1 MINKEPKFDIKR
13 YLSAGATAFLV
24 IVASILVFFMM
35 FRLDK
40 ISSFIQMVFYIL
52 QPIIFGFVIA
62 YVLNP
67 VVSFFERNIAKL
79 MSKKK
84 AKSPEKRFAIIRKL
98 SIAIALILTI
108 AVLAILLNM
117 IIPEL
122 VESITKLIS
131 DLPQRFS
138 YVIDYFESI
147 KGNSSN
153 LSVTL
158 ENLII
163 STTNHVQNWFNN
175 NFASAAN
182 EWIGVFAISIKNVA
196 SVILNIA
203 IGVIISVYLLSDKEG
218 FIGKTKKL
226 TYAIL
231 GPKKANIVVDTVRRS
246 NMIFS
251 GFIIGKVIDSI
262 IIGILCFIL
271 MSIFR
276 MPYALIVSV
285 LVGVTNV
292 IPFFGPFIGA
302 IPSAILILI
311 TSPIQGLYFIILI
324 IVLQQIDGNIIGP
337 KILSQSTGL
346 SPFWVVFAILLG
358 GGLFGFVGMLI
369 GVPTFAVIYD
379 IITRVINAVLKK
391 NSLPVYSGEY
401 TEIKDI
407 SDEGNV
413 TYLKENNQQ

>member
-1 MINKEPKFDIKR
+1 MNNQPKFDIKR
-13 YLSAGATAFLV
+13 YMSAGATAFLV
-24 IVASILVFFMM
+24 IVLSIIAFFAM

-40 ISSFIQMVFYIL
+40 LYGFLNTVLYIL
-52 QPIIFGFVIA
+52 QPIIFGLAIA

-67 VVSFFERNIAKL
+67 VVRFFERNLEKL
-79 MSKKK
+79 TRKKKVKSFKKKK
-84 AKSPEKRFAIIRKL
+84 AFIRKVSIIL
-98 SIAIALILTI
+98 SIVLTL
-108 AVLAILLNM
+108 AVIAILLNM
-117 IIPEL
+117 VIPEI
-122 VESITKLIS
+122 VQSITKLIAE
-131 DLPQRFS
+131 LPERFQ
-138 YVIDYFESI
+138 YVTDYFAKIEGGSSHFSSTVEEFIIQSI
-147 KGNSSN
+147 DRIEK
-153 LSVTL
+153 
-158 ENLII
+158 
-163 STTNHVQNWFNN
+163 WFTE
-175 NFASAAN
+175 NFASQAN
-182 EWIGVFAISIKNVA
+182 EWIGMFAISIKNVA
-196 SVILNIA
+196 SVILNIV

-218 FIGKTKKL
+218 FIGKSKKL
-226 TYAIL
+226 IYAL
-231 GPKKANIVVDTVRRS
+231 FGTKKANIIVDTVRRS
-246 NMIFS
+246 HTMFS

-276 MPYALIVSV
+276 IPYALIVSV

-311 TSPIQGLYFIILI
+311 TSPLQGLYFIILI

-379 IITRVINAVLKK
+379 IIKRIINSVLAR
-391 NSLPVYSGEY
+391 NRLPVESTEYTNIKNISHSGE
-401 TEIKDI
+401 
-407 SDEGNV
+407 V
-413 TYLKENNQQ
+413 TYLTEKDDE